1 MTLPLD
7 IADRK
12 IVLMSI
18 VLVAGLTIVAVIFP
32 GGSEDSSRG
41 FPSSYSAAK
50 GGAKAAY
57 SLLEESGYPIER
69 WMHSPQDLP
78 SSAEGTLLIVAGPSL
93 LASSEE
99 TIELRQYVARGGRLL
114 VTGTMG
120 AALIDAVGVE
130 TVPGDPDEWLTF
142 AAEHPAPLTRHA
154 PEISMEGSVR
164 WVHQAPGVQRYYGD
178 SDGAAVT
185 RFHIGAG
192 EVIWWADDSPLTNF
206 GITKASNLALFLN
219 SVGAP
224 SPTRVLWDEYFH
236 GVRVGFWHYLAR
248 TPLPWAF
255 LQILGLGALVV
266 FTFARRSGAVRPL
279 TRESRLSP
287 LEFVATLGALY
298 ERRGEAAGALA
309 IAFSHFHFL
318 LARRLG
324 LPSTAPTLDL
334 IQTMEGRPGWSV
346 PGFAATLKQIES
358 ALKLQEVTEAKA
370 LAWIGELHDY
380 AARLGLEPG
389 LALPGRGQP

>member
-7 IADRK
+7 PADRK
-12 IVLMSI
+12 IVLIS
-18 VLVAGLTIVAVIFP
+18 LLLLAGLTAVAVIFP
-32 GGSEDSSRG
+32 GGSEESSQG
-41 FPSSYSAAK
+41 FPSSYSTTK

-69 WMHSPQDLP
+69 WMHSPRDLP
-78 SSAEGTLLIVAGPSL
+78 SSAEGTLLIVAGPSIS
-93 LASSEE
+93 ASSGE

-114 VTGTMG
+114 ITGTMG
-120 AALIDAVGVE
+120 AVLIDAAGVE
-130 TVPGDPDEWLTF
+130 PVPGDADTWQIF
-142 AAEHPAPLTRHA
+142 AAEQPAPLTRHA
-154 PEISMEGSVR
+154 PEISMEGSIR
-164 WVHQAPGVQRYYGD
+164 WVHEAPGVQRYYGD

-185 RFHIGAG
+185 RFRIGKG

-224 SPTRVLWDEYFH
+224 GPTRVLWDEYFH
-236 GVRVGFWHYLAR
+236 GVRLGFWHYLER
-248 TPLPWAF
+248 TPLPWAL
-255 LQILGLGALVV
+255 LQILTLGALVV

-279 TRESRLSP
+279 ARESRLSP

-309 IAFSHFHFL
+309 IAFSHFRFL

-324 LPSTAPTLDL
+324 LPSTAPASDL
-334 IQTMEGRPGWSV
+334 IQTLEGKPGGSV
-346 PGFAATLKQIES
+346 PGFAATLEQIES
-358 ALKLQEVTEAKA
+358 ALKQPQVPESKA
-370 LAWIGELHDY
+370 LAWIGELYDY
-380 AARLGLEPG
+380 AARLVLGG
-389 LALPGRGQP
+389 TS